1 VARRL
6 ARHPGGRALGDH
18 RGVGLRQV
26 NVHEPDRL
34 PRPAD
39 ARHLSPARRRRL
51 HALRQRARRDPQP
64 PDRLRLPELQ
74 PARAVDGARERG
86 PPHDLRQRALRR
98 AAPARARAARGCRS
112 ARPRA
117 AHAEPALRRAAAA
130 RRDRARPRERAL
142 AAPRRRADR
151 QPRHALEHRDHG
163 ALPAAAPGTAP
174 HDRRGHAR
182 TPHRRLHR
190 AHRQLP
196 RRADRLGRT
205 AGTVP
210 ARHGGRTRMN
220 FLWMTVVTALRAIRR
235 NVLRSALTMLGVIIG
250 VAAVL
255 TMVSIGRGAN
265 AAVQQQIASLG
276 NNLIMVIPGATTANG
291 VHSSSGSAASIT
303 VADAT
308 AIAKEN
314 PAVADVAWA
323 KRDVVQ
329 VVYGNQNWATAAHG
343 VPPTYLSVRDWPLSA
358 GRFFDQRDDAGASAV
373 AVLGP
378 KILGTV
384 DMIVVSAVSADALP
398 GVERQI
404 RTFLRE
410 RHRIPPGQD
419 DDFTVRDLNE
429 IAEASKNASEVMMNL
444 LLSVASV
451 SLLVGGIGIM
461 NIMLVS
467 VTERTR
473 EIGVRLAVG
482 ARTGHILLQFLVEAT
497 ALSLVGGAVGRVVGS

>member
-1 VARRL
+1 
-6 ARHPGGRALGDH
+6 
-18 RGVGLRQV
+18 
-26 NVHEPDRL
+26 
-34 PRPAD
+34 
-39 ARHLSPARRRRL
+39 
-51 HALRQRARRDPQP
+51 
-64 PDRLRLPELQ
+64 
-74 PARAVDGARERG
+74 
-86 PPHDLRQRALRR
+86 
-98 AAPARARAARGCRS
+98 
-112 ARPRA
+112 
-117 AHAEPALRRAAAA
+117 
-130 RRDRARPRERAL
+130 
-142 AAPRRRADR
+142 
-151 QPRHALEHRDHG
+151 
-163 ALPAAAPGTAP
+163 
-174 HDRRGHAR
+174 
-182 TPHRRLHR
+182 
-190 AHRQLP
+190 
-196 RRADRLGRT
+196 
-205 AGTVP
+205 
-210 ARHGGRTRMN
+210 MN
-220 FLWMTVVTALRAIRR
+220 LLWMTVITALRAIRR

-265 AAVQQQIASLG
+265 AAVQKQIESLG

-291 VHSSSGSAASIT
+291 VHSSSGSAVSIT

-314 PAVADVAWA
+314 PAVAEVAWA

-329 VVYGNQNWATAAHG
+329 VVNGSQNWSTAAHG
-343 VPPTYLSVRDWPLSA
+343 VPPSYLSVRDWPLSA

-373 AVLGP
+373 AVLGQTVVDQLFAP
-378 KILGTV
+378 GEDPIGTTIRVKNVPFEVIGVLARKGQTAWGQDQDDVVLMPFLTAERRVLGTKFLGTV

-404 RTFLRE
+404 RAFLRD
-410 RHRIPPGQD
+410 RHRIPPGED

-429 IAEASKNASEVMMNL
+429 IAEASKAASVVMMNL

-497 ALSLVGGAVGRVVGS
+497 ALSLVGGAVGLVVGIAATQLIAYLAEWPTLLSAPAAAAAFLVAGVIGIFFGFYPARRAARMDPIAALRYE

>member
-1 VARRL
+1 
-6 ARHPGGRALGDH
+6 
-18 RGVGLRQV
+18 
-26 NVHEPDRL
+26 
-34 PRPAD
+34 
-39 ARHLSPARRRRL
+39 
-51 HALRQRARRDPQP
+51 
-64 PDRLRLPELQ
+64 
-74 PARAVDGARERG
+74 
-86 PPHDLRQRALRR
+86 
-98 AAPARARAARGCRS
+98 
-112 ARPRA
+112 
-117 AHAEPALRRAAAA
+117 
-130 RRDRARPRERAL
+130 
-142 AAPRRRADR
+142 
-151 QPRHALEHRDHG
+151 
-163 ALPAAAPGTAP
+163 
-174 HDRRGHAR
+174 
-182 TPHRRLHR
+182 
-190 AHRQLP
+190 
-196 RRADRLGRT
+196 
-205 AGTVP
+205 
-210 ARHGGRTRMN
+210 MN
-220 FLWMTVVTALRAIRR
+220 LFWMTIVTALRAIRR

-265 AAVQQQIASLG
+265 AAVQKQIESLG

-291 VHSSSGSAASIT
+291 VHSSSGSAVSIT

-314 PAVADVAWA
+314 PAVAEVAWA

-329 VVYGNQNWATAAHG
+329 VVNGSQNWSTAAHG
-343 VPPTYLSVRDWPLSA
+343 VPPSYLSVRDWPLSA

-373 AVLGP
+373 AVLGQTVVDQLFAP
-378 KILGTV
+378 GEDPIGTTIRVKNVPFEVIGVLARKGQTAWGQDQDDVVLMPFLTAERRVLGTKFLGTV

-404 RTFLRE
+404 RAFLRD
-410 RHRIPPGQD
+410 RHRIPPGED

-429 IAEASKNASEVMMNL
+429 IAEASKAASVVMMNL

-497 ALSLVGGAVGRVVGS
+497 ALSLVGGAVGLVVGIAATQLIAYLAEWPTLLSAPAAAAAFLVAGVIGIFFGFYPARRAARMDPIAALRYE